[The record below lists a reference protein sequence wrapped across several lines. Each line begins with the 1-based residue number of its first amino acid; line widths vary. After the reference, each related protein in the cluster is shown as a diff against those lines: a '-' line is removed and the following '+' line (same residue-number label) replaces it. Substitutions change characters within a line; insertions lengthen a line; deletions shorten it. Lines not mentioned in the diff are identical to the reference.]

1 MMKRMKGVSAALES
15 SPSPYTTLY
24 EDRRTRL
31 KHQSLMQ
38 DYEELCKE
46 TEAQKKKLET
56 MKQKKLT
63 LLSEIRFLRQRY
75 KFLMQNQSQNPA
87 SEPKYGQKQNLVNV
101 SRTVRKESKERN
113 YIGNDAA
120 VQRPASRFDL
130 NRKGKFYSEREAALQ
145 TLGPIFDLSQKQRTY
160 IGKES
165 VLRNSATIP
174 DLNIKERIYSG
185 KEVSVRN
192 NGPIFDLNRISRE
205 EEEIQANGEVIIDEP
220 KICLV
225 RGGSDE
231 QHSDMK
237 LSACRS
243 VGNGS
248 SRTGKRKISWQDQ
261 VALRV

>member
-38 DYEELCKE
+38 DYEELCK
-46 TEAQKKKLET
+46 
-56 MKQKKLT
+56 
-63 LLSEIRFLRQRY
+63 
-75 KFLMQNQSQNPA
+75 SQNPA

-248 SRTGKRKISWQDQ
+248 SRTVKSAYLGVYGSG
-261 VALRV
+261 ALGPCK